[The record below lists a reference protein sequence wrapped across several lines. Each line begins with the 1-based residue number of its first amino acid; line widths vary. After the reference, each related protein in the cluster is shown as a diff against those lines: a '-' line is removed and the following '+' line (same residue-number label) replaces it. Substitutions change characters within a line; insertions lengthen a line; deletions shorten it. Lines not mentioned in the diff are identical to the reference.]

1 VGHAISGV
9 VKPHPLVFQKAKYC
23 FKKNR
28 QLFLVMFIGGE
39 FAESHPLLLIFQI
52 GQISCD
58 SCDLSSCTIARI
70 VLILG
75 LAILRRCWLPGDI
88 HVALHRL
95 CQLRIHFVR
104 DRHNIRQQQAEVQ
117 RTQILL
123 QRPKK
128 RYLEYS

>member
-1 VGHAISGV
+1 VGHATSGD
-9 VKPHPLVFQKAKYC
+9 VKPHPLVFQKAEYC
-23 FKKNR
+23 FKKGP
-28 QLFLVMFIGGE
+28 QFFLVMLIGGE
-39 FAESHPLLLIFQI
+39 FAESHPLLLICQI

-58 SCDLSSCTIARI
+58 ISSCTIAS
-70 VLILG
+70 ILLMLG
-75 LAILRRCWLPGDI
+75 IRNLRRCCLPGDI

-104 DRHNIRQQQAEVQ
+104 DGHNIRQQQAEVQ